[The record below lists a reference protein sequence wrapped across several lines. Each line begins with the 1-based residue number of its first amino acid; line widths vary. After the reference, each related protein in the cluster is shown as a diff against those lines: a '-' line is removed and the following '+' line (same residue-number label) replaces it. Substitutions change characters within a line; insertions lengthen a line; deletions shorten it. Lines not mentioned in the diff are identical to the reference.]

1 MGNDIRVE
9 PLIELLQAALD
20 HPAERGRLLQQA
32 AQLREIMNTIAARR
46 WLFEQWRL
54 VEQGRQPQETNRVMG
69 LISAMMKSS
78 GLLWR
83 GGRISPD
90 VYSEAL
96 SQTWEWFITGFG
108 AYNPEQASFVTWFNG
123 KLVWKIQDV
132 IRAIAHEEKRRL
144 RPLSNAE
151 TDPWMDPPAPDPDR
165 WRETVRDWL
174 ELVKQN
180 PHRCAS
186 CRMQQYPHVNC
197 EKLLLQILTG
207 LKDSETFSWDQT
219 AQRFGVEAP
228 TLKRFC
234 KTRCFRCFKQ
244 LLVD

>member
-20 HPAERGRLLQQA
+20 HPVEKERLLQQTA
-32 AQLREIMNTIAARR
+32 KLREIINHIPARR

-54 VEQGRQPQETNRVMG
+54 VDQGRQPLEINRVMD
-69 LISAMMKSS
+69 LIVAMMKSS

-96 SQTWEWFITGFG
+96 SQTWEWFITGFET
-108 AYNPEQASFVTWFNG
+108 YDPEQASFVTWFNG

-132 IRAIAHEEKRRL
+132 IRAIAQEEKTRL

-151 TDPWMDPPAPDPDR
+151 EDAWLDPPAPDPDR
-165 WRETVRDWL
+165 WRETVQHWRSL
-174 ELVKQN
+174 LHQN
-180 PHRCAS
+180 PHRCAN

-197 EKLLLQILTG
+197 EKLLLQILNV
-207 LKDSETFSWDQT
+207 LEESEAFSWDPM
-219 AQRFGVEAP
+219 AQRFGVEP
-228 TLKRFC
+228 L
-234 KTRCFRCFKQ
+234 
-244 LLVD
+244 